1 MPFIIG
7 YGFLLPSAAVPLRL
21 RDGMETS
28 QVPMQ
33 CVRTCLGP
41 STPRDSDSPRHIGG
55 SDAAFGRGKSLDIPN
70 CHAFSVLNRPARTCP
85 CQRLTV
91 SLTDDGP

>member
-7 YGFLLPSAAVPLRL
+7 FGFLLPSAVPLRL

-33 CVRTCLGP
+33 CVRTCLGS
-41 STPRDSDSPRHIGG
+41 STPRDSDPPRHIGE
-55 SDAAFGRGKSLDIPN
+55 SDTAFGHDKSLGIPN
-70 CHAFSVLNRPARTCP
+70 SLPFRYSIAPPARAP
-85 CQRLTV
+85 V
-91 SLTDDGP
+91 NA